1 MNERQN
7 QYNVGLDKNA
17 ANYVPL
23 TPVSF
28 LARSAT
34 VYPNHT
40 RTYLK
45 IAVQSRSAIKGR

>member
-1 MNERQN
+1 MNGRQN

-40 RTYLK
+40 DRK
-45 IAVQSRSAIKGR
+45 SVV